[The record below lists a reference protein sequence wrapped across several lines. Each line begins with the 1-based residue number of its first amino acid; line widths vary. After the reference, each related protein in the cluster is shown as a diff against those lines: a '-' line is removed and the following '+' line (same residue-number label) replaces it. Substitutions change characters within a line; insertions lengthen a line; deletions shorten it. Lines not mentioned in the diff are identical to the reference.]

1 MTFFDMP
8 KFDRSK
14 FFVRHSTYCC
24 EQFFSRMNFVK
35 SKIRARLTHL
45 HLGNTLSVA
54 TSHFSPN
61 LDRLVKDMHSQISH

>member
-14 FFVRHSTYCC
+14 FFVRH
-24 EQFFSRMNFVK
+24 RMNFVK
-35 SKIRARLTHL
+35 SKIRTRLTHL

-61 LDRLVKDMHSQISH
+61 LDRLVKDMHSEISH